1 MSFNHNNEAGGV
13 RSGGGIRR
21 DDVEGGV
28 FGMMAKFE
36 NFNGQTQGLWYDKE
50 WNNTDR
56 MVESS
61 IEQNQ
66 EMINSS
72 LFSQIYPLFWDST
85 LSSLA

>member
-1 MSFNHNNEAGGV
+1 MVNKLESTIIQCIGGTGAGELRNND
-13 RSGGGIRR
+13 SWWSTGGIMR

-28 FGMMAKFE
+28 FYMVAKFQ
-36 NFNGQTQGLWYDKE
+36 NFNGQGLRRLNDKE

-66 EMINSS
+66 EMIN
-72 LFSQIYPLFWDST
+72 
-85 LSSLA
+85 

>member
-1 MSFNHNNEAGGV
+1 MSFHHNNEE
-13 RSGGGIRR
+13 GGIRR

-28 FGMMAKFE
+28 FDMVAKFE
-36 NFNGQTQGLWYDKE
+36 NFNGQGLWYDKE

-66 EMINSS
+66 EMINSKPS
-72 LFSQIYPLFWDST
+72 FFSQFYPLILGLHIIEFGLT
-85 LSSLA
+85 SLIN